1 MSQPSH
7 QPATDTQ
14 MHSQVIAAY
23 GKPLESATADLP
35 EPKAA
40 EVRVRVTHCG
50 VCHSDVH
57 LHDGY
62 FDLGGGNQLDLRRP
76 DPLVLGHEIEG
87 VVEAIGPD
95 VRHAAVGDR
104 RVVYPWIGCAECQ
117 VCQSDNEHICATNN
131 QLGITKPGGYA
142 THCLVPHE
150 RYLLNC
156 DGIAPGLAA
165 TYMCSGLTAYAAV
178 MKLKAALRG
187 RPCLLIGLGGVG
199 MMGLQ
204 FAQEL
209 LDGPILAADV
219 DAQKLQA
226 AKGAGAHQVYQ
237 ADEKDIAAKIMSDA
251 QADGGVAAVLDFVGS
266 EATLGL
272 ANGVVARGGQIVIVG
287 LFGGAFQSPIP
298 MFPLRAYAIGG
309 SFVGSLGQAKT
320 MLQLVQ
326 AGKIKPIPIETRPL
340 GKATQTL
347 SDLRAGKI
355 LGRVVLTP

>member
-1 MSQPSH
+1 MR
-7 QPATDTQ
+7 
-14 MHSQVIAAY
+14 SQVIAAY
-23 GKPLESATADLP
+23 GKPLEAASAPIP
-35 EPKAA
+35 EPKGA
-40 EVRVRVTHCG
+40 EVLMRVTHCG

-62 FDLGGGNQLDLRRP
+62 FDLGGGNQLNLRR
-76 DPLVLGHEIEG
+76 DDRLVLGHEIEG
-87 VVEAIGPD
+87 SVEAVGPD
-95 VRHAAVGDR
+95 VKSAAVGER
-104 RVVYPWIGCAECQ
+104 RVVYPWIGCGRCQ
-117 VCQSDNEHICATNN
+117 ICQSDNEHICATNN
-131 QLGITKPGGYA
+131 QLGITKPGGFA

-187 RPCLLIGLGGVG
+187 RPCLLLGLGGVG

-226 AKGAGAHQVYQ
+226 AKGAGAHKAYQ
-237 ADEKDIAAKIMSDA
+237 ADAKDVAAAIMADA
-251 QADGGVAAVLDFVGS
+251 KAEGGVAAVLDFVGS

-272 ANGVVARGGQIVIVG
+272 ANSVVARGGQIVIVG
-287 LFGGAFQSPIP
+287 LFGGAFQTPIP
-298 MFPLRAYAIGG
+298 MFPLRAYMIGG

-326 AGKIKPIPIETRPL
+326 AGKIKPIPVETRPL
-340 GKATQTL
+340 DAASQTL
-347 SDLRAGKI
+347 DDLREGKI